1 MNVLAPK
8 LKSAEE
14 IDKQTQEN
22 AELMERT
29 YERLRETETELHSA
43 NRNNLRRLISQLVLL
58 SPHYNLIGIGVNKY
72 LSLKKIFVC
81 HIHFCRDNYKCPK
94 CGRCTEYVMMICTLF
109 RDVNAIAEFNSL
121 LSGSCR
127 FVASLC
133 SICASCDTLT
143 QIVLCGTNDELA
155 DIGYLVEEVRCFENS
170 RYALATN
177 ESV

>member
-58 SPHYNLIGIGVNKY
+58 FSLI
-72 LSLKKIFVC
+72 
-81 HIHFCRDNYKCPK
+81 
-94 CGRCTEYVMMICTLF
+94 
-109 RDVNAIAEFNSL
+109 L
-121 LSGSCR
+121 LVS
-127 FVASLC
+127 
-133 SICASCDTLT
+133 
-143 QIVLCGTNDELA
+143 ELA
-155 DIGYLVEEVRCFENS
+155 NTYL
-170 RYALATN
+170 
-177 ESV
+177 

>member
-72 LSLKKIFVC
+72 LSLKKIFCMSHPLLQRQLQMPKMWALYRVC
-81 HIHFCRDNYKCPK
+81 NDDLHAFQR
-94 CGRCTEYVMMICTLF
+94 RE
-109 RDVNAIAEFNSL
+109 RNSGIQL
-121 LSGSCR
+121 
-127 FVASLC
+127 VAVWLVQIRGLAVQHLC
-133 SICASCDTLT
+133 IL
-143 QIVLCGTNDELA
+143 
-155 DIGYLVEEVRCFENS
+155 
-170 RYALATN
+170 
-177 ESV
+177 